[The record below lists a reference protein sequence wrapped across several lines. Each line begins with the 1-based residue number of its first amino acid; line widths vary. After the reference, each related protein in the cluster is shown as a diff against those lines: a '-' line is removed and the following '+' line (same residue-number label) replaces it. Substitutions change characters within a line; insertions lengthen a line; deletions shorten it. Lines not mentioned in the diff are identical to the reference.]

1 MDHILFQPFKI
12 SLNILLKK
20 DETVADNSPTQIHTN
35 KFKNWVVFKIKTSY
49 KLKSLSKETIKLLGS
64 KKIVIDNDKN
74 GENVPKLET
83 VDIILMHLVSLRTVI
98 NKYEK
103 FYLPSY
109 LVNNLDK

>member
-1 MDHILFQPFKI
+1 M
-12 SLNILLKK
+12 
-20 DETVADNSPTQIHTN
+20 
-35 KFKNWVVFKIKTSY
+35 
-49 KLKSLSKETIKLLGS
+49 SKETIKLLGS

-98 NKYEK
+98 NNYEK

>member
-1 MDHILFQPFKI
+1 M
-12 SLNILLKK
+12 
-20 DETVADNSPTQIHTN
+20 
-35 KFKNWVVFKIKTSY
+35 
-49 KLKSLSKETIKLLGS
+49 SKETIKLLGS

-74 GENVPKLET
+74 GENVQKLET

>member
-12 SLNILLKK
+12 TLNILLKK

-74 GENVPKLET
+74 VPKLET
-83 VDIILMHLVSLRTVI
+83 VDIILMHLVYLRTVI
-98 NKYEK
+98 NNYEK